1 MKSLPFILLVNLLAA
16 CNTTNSVTGTN
27 EPEPK
32 IELPTQPGELS
43 NLPDLGKA
51 PELTNEVW
59 LNTPEPL
66 RLENLRGQ
74 VVLLDMWTFG

>member
-1 MKSLPFILLVNLLAA
+1 MKSSPFILLVILLAA
-16 CNTTNSVTGTN
+16 CNTTNSVTSTN

-32 IELPTQPGELS
+32 IEFPTQAAESS
-43 NLPDLGKA
+43 NLPDLGEA

-59 LNTPEPL
+59 SNTPEPL
-66 RLENLRGQ
+66 RLANLRGQ